1 MSSSSTN
8 RRKTLAGLFLVM
20 TMAIP
25 FAMVYYVSTDSYKAR
40 YQQWRKS
47 NEIPNTGQS
56 QAIKH
61 TDQFILTKNHKLE
74 LDKIAL
80 EYQGIENK
88 QLLINLYLLDFDPKQ
103 PYPVKIPKKEAKKEF
118 TIADHRFKML
128 SGNDRFINLKLLE
141 SFQTP

>member
-8 RRKTLAGLFLVM
+8 RRKTLAGLFLIM

-25 FAMVYYVSTDSYKAR
+25 FAMVYYVSTDTYKAR
-40 YQQWRKS
+40 YQQWRKN
-47 NEIPNTGQS
+47 NEIPNTRKS
-56 QAIKH
+56 QAIQN
-61 TDQFILTKNHKLE
+61 TDQFILTKNQKLE
-74 LDKIAL
+74 INKIGL
-80 EYQGIENK
+80 EYKGVENK
-88 QLLINLYLLDFDPKQ
+88 HFLIDLYLLDFDPKQ
-103 PYPVKIPKKEAKKEF
+103 PYPIKIPKKDAKKGF

>member
-8 RRKTLAGLFLVM
+8 RRKTLAGLFLVV

-25 FAMVYYVSTDSYKAR
+25 FVMVYYVSTDSYKAR
-40 YQQWRKS
+40 YQQWRKT
-47 NEIPNTGQS
+47 NEIPNTRQS
-56 QAIKH
+56 QAIQNS
-61 TDQFILTKNHKLE
+61 DQFILTKNQKLE
-74 LDKIAL
+74 INKIGL
-80 EYQGIENK
+80 EYKGIANK

-103 PYPVKIPKKEAKKEF
+103 PYPIKVSKKEAKKGF
-118 TIADHRFKML
+118 TIGDHRFKML